1 MPSPSLSPEHEIPFS
16 FCVHKFPPFP
26 TTFLVLT
33 VPLDQNFYFTKN
45 CFPIPPFV
53 FSFTLIQPSD
63 LFYQQTISLQLHSV
77 KTTLPVCFRKCSFK
91 CCFFPYSR
99 SQPGNSQ
106 RYLDISK
113 VFGPRLNSR
122 VNLIFEPSKSSISS
136 LFPFLWALF
145 TCSLSNFEVSNLN
158 IWVIIAMCDFYHLP
172 EQFL

>member
-1 MPSPSLSPEHEIPFS
+1 MPSPSFSPEHEIPFS
-16 FCVHKFPPFP
+16 FCVQKFPPPLRSFRP
-26 TTFLVLT
+26 KLLPNQKLLSNPFLCLLIYTHTPYLRTFFIKR
-33 VPLDQNFYFTKN
+33 PYPFN
-45 CFPIPPFV
+45 CF
-53 FSFTLIQPSD
+53 S
-63 LFYQQTISLQLHSV
+63 SV

-106 RYLDISK
+106 RYLEISK

-158 IWVIIAMCDFYHLP
+158 IWVIIAMHV
-172 EQFL
+172 